1 MLRGIPVLASDFGG
15 LPKAKLGVPYL
26 LPVRPIERYRE
37 RLDGRGIP
45 VPEVPAQDAAPWEE
59 ALRELLADPA
69 LYERLARQSRE
80 TARTHVAALDYGRT
94 ETFLQS
100 LPPPAA
106 GAQPAGLPAEPARRK
121 LDPASSDKL
130 ELLKR
135 RLKQAA
141 RAANA

>member
-15 LPKAKLGVPYL
+15 LPEAKLGVPYL

-37 RLDGRGIP
+37 DLDGRGIP

-59 ALRELLADPA
+59 
-69 LYERLARQSRE
+69 
-80 TARTHVAALDYGRT
+80 
-94 ETFLQS
+94 
-100 LPPPAA
+100 
-106 GAQPAGLPAEPARRK
+106 ARRK